1 MARARNMQ
9 ALTNDIVREWPGT
22 TVWGKGD
29 KAHESSRSDHNED
42 DTPGSRPEQTDA
54 DNDPEH
60 RAIDV
65 AKLGP
70 MTMDRLHVLRQRLTD
85 RPANQRRMRY
95 VILEQTIWRA
105 RDGWKP
111 DEYGGEYHGHLHVS
125 GDAADDENGSA
136 WDIRGLTEQPNPVKG
151 DEDMKMII
159 GTLKGRATAWSGLRG
174 LVPLHA
180 HSHGQAV
187 SALLAAGAVSQ
198 TFDTAEA
205 LVEALGTYASGDVAG
220 AVADVNRAG

>member
-1 MARARNMQ
+1 MAR
-9 ALTNDIVREWPGT
+9 
-22 TVWGKGD
+22 
-29 KAHESSRSDHNED
+29 SRSMQTLTDNIKARYPGVVIYGIGDAAHQGSASGHNED
-42 DTPGSRPEQTDA
+42 DTPGSRPEEEDA
-54 DNDPEH
+54 DDDPEH

-65 AKLGP
+65 MVGPRFPIGEARKTRAK
-70 MTMDRLHVLRQRLTD
+70 LTD
-85 RPANQRRMRY
+85 RPANRRRLRY

-105 RDGWKP
+105 RNGWAPERYNGAFHK
-111 DEYGGEYHGHLHVS
+111 HIHAS
-125 GDAADDENGSA
+125 GLAADDDNGA
-136 WDIRGLTEQPNPVKG
+136 EWFLGDEIEQPKGG
-151 DEDMKMII
+151 DEDMRMII

-198 TFDTAEA
+198 TFETAEA

-220 AVADVNRAG
+220 AVADVKRAG